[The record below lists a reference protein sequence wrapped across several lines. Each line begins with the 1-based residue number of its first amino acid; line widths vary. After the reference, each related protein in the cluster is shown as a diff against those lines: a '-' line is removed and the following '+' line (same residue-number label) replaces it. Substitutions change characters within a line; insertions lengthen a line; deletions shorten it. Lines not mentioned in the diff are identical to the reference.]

1 MTSPVSGP
9 LSGLLQQLLSLRSQ
23 EGEGEGAPESS
34 SRLLSGGGPHEVTSG
49 LMELVGLEPEML
61 ETASSVVELLL
72 SLKDDPRLTA
82 GAVACYDRFSPG
94 CAAPCGCP
102 RCGCPNG
109 ECGCGPLGGLICDCF
124 RLHCLPR
131 RADPSSEGRDFF
143 EILCTK
149 YGPLA
154 VSLAFQKLG
163 MDLAA
168 FLKGEVSFN
177 EEQKKRVKAESRRQ
191 QEHLSEVGQEKHDKK
206 VQEALLRWT
215 EGGNKHLE
223 DKIQEVLGHVHKKG
237 VLTQDFPVIY
247 LDVNAEGGVV
257 CPLSAQNIAE
267 TLMGM
272 CVVDLDL
279 NSKGSVGSKD
289 AALIARIVM
298 CMLCKWCSSSS
309 TGVGISVTKDLFD
322 AVLSLILLL
331 FGYFP
336 GSEGPNPDLTA
347 RLQSLRDKFYI
358 NIPLLTNYLLTRELE
373 EVSSGEESEEEGA
386 AAFPKEK
393 KEKGKGKG
401 KLEKGP
407 VTSKDKPLAPSS
419 PIVKDFGSVGH
430 QVRLLTVA
438 LKAMETSGSLLEGT
452 SKGEPRP
459 PVTQQ
464 PKARKGGSEHGTTT
478 PGSKEEDPLEGTS
491 GSRGHHPGGKE
502 SEGSGSPI
510 MSTRF

>member
-9 LSGLLQQLLSLRSQ
+9 LSGLLQQLLSLQSQ

-61 ETASSVVELLL
+61 ETASTVVELLL

-131 RADPSSEGRDFF
+131 RADPSSEGRGFF

-154 VSLAFQKLG
+154 VTLAFQSLEIN
-163 MDLAA
+163 LSA
-168 FLKGEVSFN
+168 FLRGDVSLN
-177 EEQKKRVKAESRRQ
+177 EEQKKKVKTESRRH
-191 QEHLSEVGQEKHDKK
+191 QEHLLEVGQKKHDKK

-223 DKIQEVLGHVHKKG
+223 GKIQEGLKHIHKKG
-237 VLTQDFPVIY
+237 VLAGDFPTMF
-247 LDVNAEGGVV
+247 LDVNPEGGVV

-272 CVVDLDL
+272 SVFDLDL
-279 NSKGSVGSKD
+279 SCKGSVGSKD

-298 CMLCKWCSSSS
+298 CMLSKWCSSSS
-309 TGVGISVTKDLFD
+309 TRVGVSMTKDLFD
-322 AVLSLILLL
+322 AVFSLILLL

-347 RLQSLRDKFYI
+347 QLRALRDMFPI
-358 NIPLLTNYLLTRELE
+358 DVPLLTSYLLAGRLE

-386 AAFPKEK
+386 TAFPKEK
-393 KEKGKGKG
+393 KEKGKGKR

-430 QVRLLTVA
+430 QVHLLTVA